1 MNNKEIL
8 ISFFLPS
15 LEGGGAEKMTVNLI
29 KGFIERGFKVDLL
42 LSKAAG
48 PYVEMVP
55 EKCRIID
62 FNSKRVIFSLGKL
75 INYLK
80 INKPFALISGLSH
93 TNIISLI
100 AKVFS
105 RSNTK
110 FIVTEH
116 NNLTLATE
124 NSKNLRSKLLPFFI
138 FLTYRNADKVV
149 AVSRGVAEDLE
160 NRIRYLKGKVE
171 VIYNPII
178 VAEILEKKEELI
190 DHSWF
195 NERSVPITLSA
206 GRLTQQKDYSTLLK
220 AFSIVRQNLDCK
232 LVILGEG
239 EERQN
244 LNNLVRDR
252 GIEDDVWMPGFV
264 HNPYKYMSKASVFV
278 LSSRF
283 EGFANVIVEAM
294 ASGTPVVA
302 TDCESGPREILDNG
316 KYGKLVPIG
325 DVEAM
330 ADAIL
335 ETIKNPP
342 DITMLQS
349 RANQFNLDCAV
360 SRYLEVIKNAN
371 RHR

>member
-29 KGFIERGFKVDLL
+29 KGFIDKEFKVDII
-42 LSKAAG
+42 LSNAKG
-48 PYVEMVP
+48 PFLNMIP
-55 EKCRIID
+55 EGCRIVD
-62 FNSKRVIFSLGKL
+62 LKSKRVTFSLYKL
-75 INYLK
+75 VTYLNK
-80 INKPFALISGLSH
+80 EKPFALISGLSH

-178 VAEILEKKEELI
+178 VTEILEKKEELI